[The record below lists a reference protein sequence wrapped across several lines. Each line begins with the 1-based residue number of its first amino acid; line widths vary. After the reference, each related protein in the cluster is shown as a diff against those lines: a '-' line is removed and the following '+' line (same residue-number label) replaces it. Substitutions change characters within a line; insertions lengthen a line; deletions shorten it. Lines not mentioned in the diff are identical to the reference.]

1 MCMRLITLTNSN
13 TEQKGQ
19 SILINPEHIVSVN
32 RGTITRDD
40 GVLET
45 VTFIFMPPHGTWEV
59 SETLEEIL
67 ALLESHS

>member
-1 MCMRLITLTNSN
+1 MRLITLTNSN

-19 SILINPEHIVSVN
+19 PILINPEHIVSVN
-32 RGTITRDD
+32 RGTVTRDD

-67 ALLESHS
+67 ALLESTS